1 MPIALQ
7 DLVVQQ
13 FEGLD
18 PHIKLVV
25 LQPNYAAQHTILST
39 LVQQPKCL
47 YVRLHGVDLSAEAVR
62 EQIDAALAVQAEGQ
76 KLESLDTLIL
86 DEYDRAS
93 HTATETLLPKLVLE
107 VLRGRVVLFGRRVPY
122 VVLEDA
128 QLRDCARF
136 IPAERDLML
145 WDYTR
150 TNGAENTS
158 LLEVR
163 ALGAGRVHLN
173 GRPVDNWDGVLPRSL
188 FFYLVDRGMTTRSE
202 IFDTF
207 WPNLST
213 REATNVFHVT
223 KRKISE
229 VLGMDLTVYWSG
241 FYHIAPHVELSY
253 DAALFSTIVQ
263 DSAVVENDEAVVLL
277 RRALSLYRGEFLS
290 SIDMPWAQKRRLEM
304 RQTYGEAL
312 VALAKSTERLGELR
326 RALGLYLRAATTN
339 RNREDLALG
348 IMRLY
353 HELDMDDDALKIYDQ
368 LERQLKASLGVVPA
382 PMLQELATTL
392 RTSADGNRAL

>member
-1 MPIALQ
+1 MPASLQ
-7 DLVVQQ
+7 NLVVQQ
-13 FEGLD
+13 FEAVD
-18 PHIKLVV
+18 SKVRLVV
-25 LQPNYAAQHTILST
+25 LQPNYAAQHALLTILI
-39 LVQQPKCL
+39 QQPNSV
-47 YVRLHGVDLSAEAVR
+47 YVRVDGNGLTAADVRAQIEAAATLQTGSADLSQV
-62 EQIDAALAVQAEGQ
+62 
-76 KLESLDTLIL
+76 DTLIL
-86 DEYDRAS
+86 DEFDRVLSVDADM
-93 HTATETLLPKLVLE
+93 LLPWLTLDAVA
-107 VLRGRVVLFGRRVPY
+107 GRVIVLGRRVPY
-122 VVLEDA
+122 IALDDPR
-128 QLRDCARF
+128 LRDCTRF

-145 WDYTR
+145 WDYTHHDGE
-150 TNGAENTS
+150 TA

-188 FFYLVDRGMTTRSE
+188 FFYLIDRGMTTRGE

-241 FYHIAPHVELSY
+241 FYHIAPKVELSY
-253 DAALFSTIVQ
+253 DAALFSSTVQ
-263 DSAVVENDEAVVLL
+263 DSAVVSNDEAVVLL
-277 RRALSLYRGEFLS
+277 RRALSLYRGDFLS
-290 SIDMPWAQKRRLEM
+290 SIDMPWVQKRRQEL

-312 VALAKSTERLGELR
+312 VALAKSTERQGEVR

-339 RNREDLALG
+339 RQREDLALS

-353 HELDMDDDALKIYDQ
+353 HDLNMDGDALQVYSQ
-368 LERQLKASLGVVPA
+368 LESQLKGELGVSPA
-382 PMLQELATTL
+382 PQLQELAATI
-392 RTSADGNRAL
+392 RSAADGRAAS